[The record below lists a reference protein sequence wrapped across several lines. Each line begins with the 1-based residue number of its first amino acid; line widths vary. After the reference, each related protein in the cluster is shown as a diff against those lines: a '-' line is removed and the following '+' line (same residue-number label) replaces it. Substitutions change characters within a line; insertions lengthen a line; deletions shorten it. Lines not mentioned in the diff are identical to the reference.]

1 MVSVSVLWCCM
12 IRVTSVVGEEH
23 LKFKTML
30 PIKEALGERDEN
42 LEHTGPI
49 VFQGLL
55 LKQGRRVNIWRERYF
70 VLKETG
76 LQYFR

>member
-1 MVSVSVLWCCM
+1 MT
-12 IRVTSVVGEEH
+12 RVNDCACVEEEH

-30 PIKEALGERDEN
+30 PIKEALGDRDEIV
-42 LEHTGPI
+42 EHTGPI
-49 VFQGLL
+49 LFQGLL